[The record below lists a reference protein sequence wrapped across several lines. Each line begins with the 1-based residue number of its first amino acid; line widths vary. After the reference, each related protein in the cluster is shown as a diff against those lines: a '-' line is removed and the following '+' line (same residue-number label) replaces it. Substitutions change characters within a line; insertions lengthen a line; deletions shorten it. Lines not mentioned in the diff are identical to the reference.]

1 MDRARLDFER
11 SLALHEAVAERLRR
25 EPQLVERARA
35 RLDEWLA
42 RGGRTTPLW
51 LQWRDVL
58 DRPLEE
64 IVATMT
70 SRSEDSA
77 WLRKASPFAG
87 ILPPS
92 VRLRILR
99 EVRRRLEAAA

>member
-1 MDRARLDFER
+1 MDRGRLDLER

-25 EPQLVERARA
+25 EPELVHRARA

-42 RGGRTTPLW
+42 RGGRSSPLW
-51 LQWRDVL
+51 LRWREIL

-64 IVATMT
+64 IVAMLT
-70 SRSEDSA
+70 SRSEEAA